1 MSTATAEVL
10 TFLSLA
16 VSFAAI
22 VRLVIECRREYAKAQ
37 VQRQV
42 RIARL
47 VAMANRKSF

>member
-1 MSTATAEVL
+1 MSQATAEVL

-22 VRLVIECRREYAKAQ
+22 VRLVIECRREYLKAQ
-37 VQRQV
+37 VLRQV

-47 VAMANRKSF
+47 VSMSNRESF